1 MLAHL
6 QGTPLNASRLA
17 TGLSIS
23 SPTVSR
29 YTDLLVDLLLLRRL
43 LPYHVILGKRLSN
56 RPG

>member
-43 LPYHVILGKRLSN
+43 LPYHVNLGKRLSN